1 MNLSNKPSL
10 QMSPGQSGSGS
21 PWSLFEDQVIVV
33 LCLLLLVISRVFS
46 STSTRYLIYIFFSIF
61 FF

>member
-1 MNLSNKPSL
+1 MNLRNKPSL

-33 LCLLLLVISRVFS
+33 FVFFRWLFLEFLVVLVLG
-46 STSTRYLIYIFFSIF
+46 T
-61 FF
+61 

>member
-33 LCLLLLVISRVFS
+33 VFYFWLFLEFLVLDWVP
-46 STSTRYLIYIFFSIF
+46 
-61 FF
+61 

>member
-1 MNLSNKPSL
+1 MNLRNKPSF

-33 LCLLLLVISRVFS
+33 FCLLSLVISRVFS
-46 STSTRYLIYIFFSIF
+46 
-61 FF
+61 